1 MRSNEAL
8 QYREWLRAQ
17 GRGKARLSKE
27 GPRKNPIKQQDYDMA
42 EQERMQERAKDGG
55 QTSYGGAGSGENL
68 GNQKREVL
76 FQRC

>member
-1 MRSNEAL
+1 
-8 QYREWLRAQ
+8 
-17 GRGKARLSKE
+17 
-27 GPRKNPIKQQDYDMA
+27 MA

-76 FQRC
+76 F